1 MKNDLLG
8 ECNDQK
14 IPENEFTSV
23 FCKRCK
29 NKSCDRAGWASS
41 SWEERIS
48 TQASRFLHNPNIV
61 AQNESSRWEGIVD
74 FELFQA
80 PTTTEV
86 WGVVPQTKV
95 EKEPVKVDVVSEERQ
110 GTRDDSETHHVVIS
124 SELPSEPVSDIPNSA
139 TEPLVQPQIEPV
151 SNEPPVPKAFT
162 RQMNTAPQEIII
174 GGLDPAPVPQPK
186 KPVDEWAVPPKK
198 LQVGGTFKMGK

>member
-14 IPENEFTSV
+14 IPENEFTSI

-29 NKSCDRAGWASS
+29 NKSCDRAKWASS

-48 TQASRFLHNPNIV
+48 TQADRFLHNPNIV

-80 PTTTEV
+80 PTTTEI
-86 WGVVPQTKV
+86 WGVAPQVKV
-95 EKEPVKVDVVSEERQ
+95 EKEPVNIDVITEDGQGDRVPTETHDDVVPTEPVSRVAPSPEPNLTEPIK
-110 GTRDDSETHHVVIS
+110 T
-124 SELPSEPVSDIPNSA
+124 SEPVKP
-139 TEPLVQPQIEPV
+139 
-151 SNEPPVPKAFT
+151 FT

-174 GGLDPAPVPQPK
+174 GGLDETPKQQPK
-186 KPVDEWAVPPKK
+186 KVVDEWAVPPKK